1 MTSKTYARVLS
12 IKQHAPPHTHTHTC
26 RLIDANT
33 LTLQAFPTLGNNLEK
48 LLHYDGNVEE
58 TFALN
63 FGNSS
68 SFSRRHHHFLL
79 LLSMTIHSS
88 FVVVAGRRS

>member
-1 MTSKTYARVLS
+1 MTSKTYAHVVSL
-12 IKQHAPPHTHTHTC
+12 KQHTHTHTHTC
-26 RLIDANT
+26 RLIDVNT
-33 LTLQAFPTLGNNLEK
+33 LALQAFPTLGNNLEK

-63 FGNSS
+63 FGKS
-68 SFSRRHHHFLL
+68 SFLRHYHHTLL

-88 FVVVAGRRS
+88 FVVVVGRS